1 MMKNMIDLV
10 PYLPQQVAAE
20 KRERRE
26 KCVRSI
32 AETIESIVTLCIGA
46 GFFMMLLA
54 FFATMA

>member
-1 MMKNMIDLV
+1 MNNMIDLI
-10 PYLPQQVAAE
+10 PYLPQQVTVQ

-32 AETIESIVTLCIGA
+32 AEAVESVVTVCIGA

-54 FFATMA
+54 FFAAMV